1 MKGVYMPLLQVRDFP
16 ADVYEDITFEAR
28 RQNRTIAQQTV
39 VLIKKGLGSEIS
51 NRERRRIAIEK
62 AKERNVPAQARSV
75 NYVKLVREDRNR

>member
-1 MKGVYMPLLQVRDFP
+1 MPLLQVRDFP

-51 NRERRRIAIEK
+51 NRERRQIAVERI
-62 AKERNVPAQARSV
+62 KERNVPAEAQSV
-75 NYVKLVREDRNR
+75 DYVKLVREDRDR

>member
-1 MKGVYMPLLQVRDFP
+1 MPLLQVRDFP

-51 NRERRRIAIEK
+51 NRERRRIAVERT
-62 AKERNVPAQARSV
+62 KEWNVPAGAQALDH
-75 NYVKLVREDRNR
+75 VKLIREDRNR